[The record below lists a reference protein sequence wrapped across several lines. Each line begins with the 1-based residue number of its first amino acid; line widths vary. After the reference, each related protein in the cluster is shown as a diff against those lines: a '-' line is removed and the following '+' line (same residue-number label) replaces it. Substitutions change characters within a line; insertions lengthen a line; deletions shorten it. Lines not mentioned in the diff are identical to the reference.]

1 MAILVV
7 HYTLRFC
14 VCFKLLI
21 KIKGRFG
28 ELKGFTERIVKNSL
42 EVPAKT
48 HIHFLLKSFLRRVN
62 SGKRMQSNAAS
73 CMCICAFPREKHP
86 QLSLAAPRG
95 RDPYPPP
102 TKIKDLLP
110 SRGNPV

>member
-21 KIKGRFG
+21 KIKGGFG
-28 ELKGFTERIVKNSL
+28 ELKGFIERIVKNSL
-42 EVPAKT
+42 EDPAKT

-73 CMCICAFPREKHP
+73 CMCICAFPGKNIHGFLWRLQGVVTP
-86 QLSLAAPRG
+86 T
-95 RDPYPPP
+95 PPP
-102 TKIKDLLP
+102 HQD
-110 SRGNPV
+110 